1 MDSPLINIMVKAAKK
16 ASRGLR
22 RDFNEL
28 ENLQVMTKGPAD
40 FVTASDI
47 RTQNLIYDELL
58 YAKPDWSFVMEE
70 SKQIIGSKPN
80 SKFIIDPI
88 DGTTNFMH
96 GNPNFAI
103 SIAAEVD
110 GKLEA
115 ALIYS
120 PITDEMFL
128 AERGKG
134 AFLNDKRIRVAS
146 RKKLSESILITG
158 IPHLGRGD
166 MKLFL
171 KEMEILIPEVAGIR
185 RSGSAAL
192 DLAWVACG
200 RYDLFWERGLEAWDI
215 AAGILLIREAG
226 GYVQGLNG
234 KDNDIWSGNLI
245 SGNEDIINNLL
256 KKLEIWL
263 LNDLHGYKMQC
274 KTIEK

>member
-1 MDSPLINIMVKAAKK
+1 MDSPLINVMIKAAKK

-28 ENLQVMTKGPAD
+28 ENLQVMTKGPAN
-40 FVTASDI
+40 FVTAADI
-47 RTQNLIYDELL
+47 RTQNTIYDELS
-58 YAKPDWSFVMEE
+58 YAKPDWSFIMEE
-70 SKQIIGSKPN
+70 SKPIRGSNPN

-103 SIAAEVD
+103 SIAAEID
-110 GKLEA
+110 NKLEA

-120 PITDEMFL
+120 PITDEMFI

-166 MKLFL
+166 IDLFL
-171 KEMEILIPEVAGIR
+171 REMKTLIPEVAGIR

-192 DLAWVACG
+192 DLAWVAAG
-200 RYDLFWERGLEAWDI
+200 RYDAFWERGLASWDI
-215 AAGILLIREAG
+215 AAGVLMIKEAG
-226 GYVQGLNG
+226 GYAQGING
-234 KDNDIWSGNLI
+234 KDSDMWDGNII
-245 SGNEDIINNLL
+245 SGNEDILNALIG
-256 KKLEIWL
+256 KLEV
-263 LNDLHGYKMQC
+263 
-274 KTIEK
+274 

>member
-1 MDSPLINIMVKAAKK
+1 MIKAAKK

-47 RTQNLIYDELL
+47 RTQQIIYDELS

-70 SKQIIGSKPN
+70 SKPIKGKESK
-80 SKFIIDPI
+80 SIFIIDPI

-103 SIAAEVD
+103 SIAAEVND
-110 GKLEA
+110 RLEA

-120 PITDEMFL
+120 PITDEMFI

-146 RKKLSESILITG
+146 RKKLSESLLVTG
-158 IPHLGRGD
+158 IPHIGRGN
-166 MKLFL
+166 KELFL
-171 KEMEILIPEVAGIR
+171 KEMKQLIPEVAGIR

-192 DLAWVACG
+192 DLAWIASG
-200 RYDLFWERGLEAWDI
+200 RYDIFWERGLKIWDI
-215 AAGILLIREAG
+215 AAGILLVREAG
-226 GYVQGLNG
+226 GFAQGLNG
-234 KDNDIWSGNLI
+234 QDTDMWNGNII
-245 SGNEDIINNLL
+245 SGNDDIINALNEKL
-256 KKLEIWL
+256 KH
-263 LNDLHGYKMQC
+263 D
-274 KTIEK
+274 

>member
-1 MDSPLINIMVKAAKK
+1 MDSPLINVMIKAAKK

-28 ENLQVMTKGPAD
+28 ENLQVMTKGPAN
-40 FVTASDI
+40 FVTAADI
-47 RTQNLIYDELL
+47 RTQNTIYDELS
-58 YAKPDWSFVMEE
+58 YAKPDWSFIMEE
-70 SKQIIGSKPN
+70 SKPIRGSNPN

-103 SIAAEVD
+103 SIAAEID
-110 GKLEA
+110 NKLEA

-120 PITDEMFL
+120 PITDEMFI

-166 MKLFL
+166 IDLFL
-171 KEMEILIPEVAGIR
+171 KEMKTLIPEVAGIR

-192 DLAWVACG
+192 DLAWLAAG
-200 RYDLFWERGLEAWDI
+200 RYDAFWERGLASWDI
-215 AAGILLIREAG
+215 AAGILMVKEAG
-226 GYVQGLNG
+226 GYAQGING
-234 KDNDIWSGNLI
+234 KDSDMWDGNII
-245 SGNEDIINNLL
+245 SGNEDILNALIE
-256 KKLEIWL
+256 KLEV
-263 LNDLHGYKMQC
+263 
-274 KTIEK
+274 

>member
-1 MDSPLINIMVKAAKK
+1 MDSPLINIMQKAANK

-28 ENLQVMTKGPAD
+28 ENLQVKTKGPAN

-47 RTQNLIYDELL
+47 RTQQIIYDELS

-70 SKQIIGSKPN
+70 SKPIKNEKTKSR
-80 SKFIIDPI
+80 FIIDPI

-103 SIAAEVD
+103 SIAAEIN

-115 ALIYS
+115 AIIYS
-120 PITDEMFL
+120 PITDEMFT

-134 AFLNDKRIRVAS
+134 SFLNDKRIRIAT
-146 RKKLSESILITG
+146 RKKLSDTILVTG

-166 MKLFL
+166 KELFI
-171 KEMEILIPEVAGIR
+171 KEMNKIIPEVAGIR

-192 DLAWVACG
+192 DLAWIAAG
-200 RYDLFWERGLEAWDI
+200 RYDIFWERGLEIWDI
-215 AAGILLIREAG
+215 AAGVLLVREAG
-226 GYVQGLNG
+226 GFAKGIDGSEKNLWEGNIIAG
-234 KDNDIWSGNLI
+234 ND
-245 SGNEDIINNLL
+245 DIINALSE
-256 KKLEIWL
+256 KL
-263 LNDLHGYKMQC
+263 DF
-274 KTIEK
+274 

>member
-1 MDSPLINIMVKAAKK
+1 MDSPLINVMIKAAKK

-28 ENLQVMTKGPAD
+28 ENLQVMTKGPAN
-40 FVTASDI
+40 FVTAADI
-47 RTQNLIYDELL
+47 RTQNTIYDELS
-58 YAKPDWSFVMEE
+58 YAKPDWSFIMEE
-70 SKQIIGSKPN
+70 SKPIRGSNPN

-103 SIAAEVD
+103 SIAAEID
-110 GKLEA
+110 NKLEA

-120 PITDEMFL
+120 PITDEMFI

-166 MKLFL
+166 IDLFL
-171 KEMEILIPEVAGIR
+171 KEMKTLIQEVAGIR

-192 DLAWVACG
+192 DLAWVAAG
-200 RYDLFWERGLEAWDI
+200 RYDAFWERGLASWDI
-215 AAGILLIREAG
+215 AAGILMIKEAG
-226 GYVQGLNG
+226 GYAQGING
-234 KDNDIWSGNLI
+234 KDSDMWDGNII
-245 SGNEDIINNLL
+245 SGYEDILNALIE
-256 KKLEIWL
+256 KLEV
-263 LNDLHGYKMQC
+263 
-274 KTIEK
+274 

>member
-1 MDSPLINIMVKAAKK
+1 MDSPLINVMIKAAKK

-28 ENLQVMTKGPAD
+28 ENLQVMTKGPAN
-40 FVTASDI
+40 FVTAADI
-47 RTQNLIYDELL
+47 RTQNTIYDELS
-58 YAKPDWSFVMEE
+58 YAKPDWSFIMEE
-70 SKQIIGSKPN
+70 SKPIRGSNPN

-103 SIAAEVD
+103 SIAAEID
-110 GKLEA
+110 NKLEA

-120 PITDEMFL
+120 PITDEMFI

-166 MKLFL
+166 IDLFL
-171 KEMEILIPEVAGIR
+171 REMKTLIPEVAGIR

-192 DLAWVACG
+192 DLAWLAAG
-200 RYDLFWERGLEAWDI
+200 RYDAFWERGLASWDI
-215 AAGILLIREAG
+215 AAGILMIKEAG
-226 GYVQGLNG
+226 GYAQGING
-234 KDNDIWSGNLI
+234 KDSDMWDGNII
-245 SGNEDIINNLL
+245 SGNEDILNALIE
-256 KKLEIWL
+256 KLEV
-263 LNDLHGYKMQC
+263 
-274 KTIEK
+274 